1 MSSSPVQHERRAA
14 QRFSFQIPVTLR
26 LGGEVECRGIT
37 QDVSARGAF
46 ILTDTQ
52 VAPAGSVEFTLV
64 LPPEITLTESMQ
76 VRCRGKALRVDGPGL
91 GAKFGVAV
99 MVEHYE
105 FLPELRPE
113 PRPVERAAAAGAD
126 DDTEQGRGYGARS
139 YPWRA

>member
-14 QRFSFQIPVTLR
+14 QRFPFQIPVTLR
-26 LGGEVECRGIT
+26 IGELECRGVT

-46 ILTDTQ
+46 ISTDTK
-52 VAPAGSVEFTLV
+52 VPESGGIEFDLV
-64 LPPEITLTESMQ
+64 LPPEITLTESMR
-76 VRCRGKALRVDGPGL
+76 VRCRGKAVRVEGPGL

-105 FLPELRPE
+105 FLPELRTQARKPD
-113 PRPVERAAAAGAD
+113 RAPVAGVD
-126 DDTEQGRGYGARS
+126 ESEQSRS

>member
-14 QRFSFQIPVTLR
+14 QRFPFQIPVTLR
-26 LGGEVECRGIT
+26 LGGEVECRGVT

-46 ILTDTQ
+46 ILTDTK
-52 VAPAGSVEFTLV
+52 VGPAGGLEFTLV

-76 VRCRGKALRVDGPGL
+76 VRCRGKVLRVDGPGL

-105 FLPELRPE
+105 FLPEPRVE
-113 PRPVERAAAAGAD
+113 PRPVERAAAADAD
-126 DDTEQGRGYGARS
+126 GTEHNRGYGARS

>member
-14 QRFSFQIPVTLR
+14 QRFPFQIPVTLR
-26 LGGEVECRGIT
+26 LGGQLECRGIT

-46 ILTDTQ
+46 ILTDSK

-64 LPPEITLTESMQ
+64 LPPEITLTESMR
-76 VRCRGKALRVDGPGL
+76 VCCRGKALRVNGPGL

-105 FLPELRPE
+105 FLPEPHAE
-113 PRPVERAAAAGAD
+113 PRAVERAAATGAD
-126 DDTEQGRGYGARS
+126 DAQDGRAYGSRG